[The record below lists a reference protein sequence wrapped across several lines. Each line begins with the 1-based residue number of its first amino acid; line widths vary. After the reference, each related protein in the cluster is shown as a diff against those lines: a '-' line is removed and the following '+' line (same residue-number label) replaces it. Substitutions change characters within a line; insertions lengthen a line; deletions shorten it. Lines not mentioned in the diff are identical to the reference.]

1 MHRPTLDPPSQGLTS
16 TGRHRICSSS
26 ITDLVAHLVFLAA
39 AHTRT
44 RVVPSDVSLHL
55 SLRFVPFFSSTHLI
69 LFLYPLVYESTHFDT
84 TNTMFDCRHPCLLS
98 HLVCA
103 TRWICGVEAPNIR
116 SAYKKGRHIR
126 WPRTPSHTR
135 KEGCRESP
143 FPLTCPI
150 TLACTSAAH
159 TDQVH
164 PIHTIETVG
173 AWATHAESITRT
185 PSIQFDASD
194 P

>member
-103 TRWICGVEAPNIR
+103 TRWICGVEAP
-116 SAYKKGRHIR
+116 
-126 WPRTPSHTR
+126 PT
-135 KEGCRESP
+135 
-143 FPLTCPI
+143 F
-150 TLACTSAAH
+150 AAH
-159 TDQVH
+159 TRRGA
-164 PIHTIETVG
+164 TSVG
-173 AWATHAESITRT
+173 RVPHRT
-185 PSIQFDASD
+185 QEKKDAAKAPSR
-194 P
+194 